1 MESYFYGD
9 LLDLLPVWGV
19 GVSEGVYNV
28 YRYIYIY
35 KLIYVTYIH
44 S

>member
-19 GVSEGVYNV
+19 GVSEGVCVCVYNV
-28 YRYIYIY
+28 YLYNY
-35 KLIYVTYIH
+35 LILYNLYT
-44 S
+44 